1 MSMPS
6 PNMFNTTSEQQ
17 KQSLWTPPSV
27 DPRISFSNDFADIQ
41 QPAAA
46 KQENIYREAPVSS
59 EFEFCAENYTMI
71 SADEVFF
78 QGMLLPAVKS
88 INGCCSANGQQR
100 KMTLRDELLAVD
112 DDYDDVVFPRMP
124 KNSSRWR
131 ERLGLRK
138 GKKYDKADHR
148 EVLETVAE
156 EKMMPAALVH
166 HEEVFVSKKTQVI
179 KLKTLDLLFMKYIL
193 YLKSLRCTSIK
204 LDSLDQMILNHWMC
218 PKALYDFH
226 FYGKDTVR
234 WLISCILQIPFV

>member
-1 MSMPS
+1 M
-6 PNMFNTTSEQQ
+6 
-17 KQSLWTPPSV
+17 

-78 QGMLLPAVKS
+78 QGMLLPAVMNN

-124 KNSSRWR
+124 KNSSRRWR
-131 ERLGLRK
+131 ERLGLKK
-138 GKKYDKADHR
+138 GKKYDKPDHR
-148 EVLETVAE
+148 EVLLETVVE

-166 HEEVFVSKKTQVI
+166 HDQEVFVSKKTQVI
-179 KLKTLDLLFMKYIL
+179 KLKMLDLLFMKYIL
-193 YLKSLRCTSIK
+193 YLKSLRCT
-204 LDSLDQMILNHWMC
+204 
-218 PKALYDFH
+218 
-226 FYGKDTVR
+226 
-234 WLISCILQIPFV
+234 